1 MKRTQKT
8 LASVSSNRYPSVF
21 FFLNSSSSVF
31 FITVCPKTQRVK
43 VTKTF
48 FSFQNS
54 DFQIKKEEKQKKSIS
69 TKKKETKTQKN
80 SGKISFFYKS
90 RQLKLR
96 IATTALDCI
105 FITKKK

>member
-69 TKKKETKTQKN
+69 TKKRDKN
-80 SGKISFFYKS
+80 AE
-90 RQLKLR
+90 KLR
-96 IATTALDCI
+96 KNLV
-105 FITKKK
+105 FL